1 MLNLHYQ
8 NQSKMKKLVLATATL
23 LSFYANSQEI
33 ENGTYIAKEK
43 GQNIRLILKDN
54 QYDLSLMSG
63 KFEIKKDSIILN
75 SQQKKSSFELVY
87 TYNQSKL
94 DIIKVYLNGNSND
107 FSNIYISTFNGST
120 TPIYKQVETKIE
132 ILDLKQDYKI
142 YCEIDRADFL
152 VLVKEDYFQ
161 VSEMAK
167 FKIPENV
174 SEISVEIQN
183 LPSQNL
189 KLAGTFNSQ
198 TKELTISENG
208 KNPLVFQPEKQNE
221 SFEKVA
227 IIPLE
232 TKIIN
237 NWNYPGKE
245 LIKGDQNPA
254 IDAATE
260 SINGG
265 EDVTNIEKPKFQL
278 QVENNLNAA
287 FASNAKMAHKFL
299 VIYYDPKNK
308 KAKSNFDNFIK
319 EQNKQLNYNM
329 YDEYDKKYDLFNYYL
344 ASKQDEKWLKTKNIK
359 KFPCLIAVNSDGEV
373 LSQSDKSLFDLQNQ
387 FYYYDDFGKN
397 LTRTNALVNFK
408 KAISKSLNDAE
419 NIKAFANLVALEIPY
434 EYNEV
439 LPVDAVKINQVEFVP
454 PVISDI
460 EAPKDFEKIIEV
472 PADEQKGDPNTEQ
485 IIKTE
490 EYLPPIVE
498 DIKPDYNIFNKPIFD
513 KKQVQLVWNNM
524 IQNHKNDS
532 KPNIDLAI
540 VIIKELK
547 NIGFSKQIFNE
558 EKIIDETNFQA
569 FEYVFKHI
577 NKIEQAR
584 LDSTYNVDAIHNFD
598 PIENEIKYILNGQI
612 KLVNPNTPIAFQQ
625 KIIDY
630 YKRLLDYQK
639 SGTFEKID
647 FNFQNDYFELLKTT
661 AINSKSDK
669 QFVSEYDDYYN
680 NLFDNKTNI
689 IETLDNLFKTEKGA
703 DYESETWTQ
712 FKINYSNSAN
722 NAAWYVVEHSKNSE
736 SIKKAIKWSEHSLKI
751 SKKNHYYLDTL
762 AQLYYKNGEKE
773 KAFATQQLAIDN
785 NFDDANEY
793 ITTLQKMKNG
803 SY

>member
-174 SEISVEIQN
+174 SEISVKIQN

>member
-174 SEISVEIQN
+174 SEISVDVQN

-245 LIKGDQNPA
+245 QIKGDQNPA

-265 EDVTNIEKPKFQL
+265 EDVTSIEKPKFQL

-287 FASNAKMAHKFL
+287 IASNAKMAHKFL

-308 KAKSNFDNFIK
+308 NAKSDFDNFIK

-359 KFPCLIAVNSDGEV
+359 SFPCLIAVNSDGEV

-397 LTRTNALVNFK
+397 LTRTNTLVNFK
-408 KAISKSLNDAE
+408 KAITKSFNDAE

-434 EYNEV
+434 GYNEV

-661 AINSKSDK
+661 AINSESDK
-669 QFVSEYDDYYN
+669 QFVSEYDEYHN
-680 NLFDNKTNI
+680 NLFNNKTNI